1 MICCV
6 NCNWVD
12 TGCSSAVH
20 IYTQTIYRTT
30 QWDGTHRTHIIM
42 KIHKRNKN
50 KIFNFIVIYNFNIL
64 FKAVC
69 VINFVVENRKIYN
82 IPDILAVF
90 IFVWC
95 LGTVMWLLLITWL
108 TKWLMFTFQ
117 ITKGIL
123 HILLLRRQQ
132 KHFVYDS
139 IRQCTVNCK
148 NV

>member
-108 TKWLMFTFQ
+108 TKGTDVYIPIRKWIYIYY
-117 ITKGIL
+117 ITRRYWIFWNNFNVYIL
-123 HILLLRRQQ
+123 IDILL
-132 KHFVYDS
+132 
-139 IRQCTVNCK
+139 
-148 NV
+148 